1 MRPWA
6 QSRGLLSCSCS
17 FWESRASLYKM
28 YLLIFDCAGSCGCTW
43 PFSSCGVEL
52 PIAAASFLV
61 EHSLWAW
68 GLQPLVYGLSC
79 FGVEGLTSLTRD
91 RTHAPCIGRQI
102 LNHRT
107 TREILGSL
115 SVWFADGN
123 IYGFFVRI
131 FNIWLFKNHWDD
143 ECLCFRHYL
152 ETIIGEL
159 KRKKSDRSLWMCDPV
174 LRWNGPGIQKHVLS
188 SGVYM
193 FFYRCWNKPPQTW
206 CLKNHTNWFSLCSGG
221 QKFQIQGAGETAL
234 LLKAPCIL

>member
-68 GLQPLVYGLSC
+68 GLQPLVYGLRCS
-79 FGVEGLTSLTRD
+79 GAEGLTSLTRD
-91 RTHAPCIGRQI
+91 GTHVPCIGRQI
-102 LNHRT
+102 LNHGT

-131 FNIWLFKNHWDD
+131 FNIRLFK
-143 ECLCFRHYL
+143 
-152 ETIIGEL
+152 
-159 KRKKSDRSLWMCDPV
+159 KS
-174 LRWNGPGIQKHVLS
+174 LRWWMPMFQALS
-188 SGVYM
+188 WNHHWRVKEKEIRQIFLNVWPSSTLEWPRNSKACSVFQSVYV
-193 FFYRCWNKPPQTW
+193 FLPLLEQTA
-206 CLKNHTNWFSLCSGG
+206 TNLVS
-221 QKFQIQGAGETAL
+221 
-234 LLKAPCIL
+234 